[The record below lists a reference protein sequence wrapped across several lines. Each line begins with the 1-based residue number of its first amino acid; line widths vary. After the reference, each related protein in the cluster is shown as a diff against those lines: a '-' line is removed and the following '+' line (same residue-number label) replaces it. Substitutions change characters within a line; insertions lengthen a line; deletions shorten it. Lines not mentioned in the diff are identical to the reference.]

1 MAVIPDQQIL
11 GARACDCLRIALPCR
26 CSGCYRHL
34 SGVAEPGLMNKTVK
48 RTSLRKLSELVDKPL
63 ADAFKKQGFA
73 SREIVTRW
81 PQIVGADIALNAEPM
96 RMQWQRKNNEIDSE
110 PGTLVL
116 RVEGPAAIEIQHQ
129 TGLIIERVNRFFG
142 WQAVGA
148 IALRQAPLTRR
159 EVRKTRPKPDPA
171 AAKRIADSLTGIAD
185 DPLRQAL
192 GRLGAAVKRP

>member
-1 MAVIPDQQIL
+1 MAVIPDEQIG
-11 GARACDCLRIALPCR
+11 GARPCDCLRIALPR
-26 CSGCYRHL
+26 GCSGCYRHL

-159 EVRKTRPKPDPA
+159 ETRKTRPKPDPA
-171 AAKRIADSLTGIAD
+171 AAKRIADTLTGIAD